1 MPVRRSLLAAALGAT
16 ALLGATAAQAA
27 AAPGARAAVAPGEY
41 ITVDPTGRIA
51 ADGTVTLSGTYR
63 CTGATGPAF
72 IGSSISQG
80 TVRQQGIGGS
90 GARCDGA
97 EHRWQNSGKPY
108 GQTLRPGAA
117 HVQATVVELRRS
129 GIILVPVFHAQTD
142 RDITLVQ
149 S

>member
-1 MPVRRSLLAAALGAT
+1 MPVRRSLLAAALGTA
-16 ALLGATAAQAA
+16 ALLGATAASAA
-27 AAPGARAAVAPGEY
+27 AAPGEY

-72 IGSSISQG
+72 IGSSVSQG

-90 GARCDGA
+90 SARCDGV

-117 HVQATVVELRRS
+117 RVQATVVELRPS
-129 GIILVPVFHAQTD
+129 GIVPLPVFHAQTD

-149 S
+149 G